1 MKKFFKK
8 KPRKWKYDRR
18 RAMKCVLL
26 EKSKTHDGYCKYLV
40 TIAEKDGTIHKQ
52 PCYGTDMQDALSRLI
67 NTERTV
73 KIEKKMEKN
82 PLIFFLVWMALMA
95 APVLW
100 HGELAYTPWFIL
112 YMFGTFTAMFV
123 FAGLWQNY
131 LEKGKK

>member
-52 PCYGTDMQDALSRLI
+52 PCYGKDMQDALSRLI
-67 NTERTV
+67 NTERSIQ
-73 KIEKKMEKN
+73 IEKKVTNN
-82 PLIFFLVWMALMA
+82 PFIFFLIWMAIMSV
-95 APVLW
+95 PVLIN
-100 HGELAYTPWFIL
+100 GEMAYTPWFIL
-112 YMFGTFTAMFV
+112 YMFVSFSAMFLV
-123 FAGLWQNY
+123 AGWWQSY
-131 LEKGKK
+131 LDKGKK